1 MSATDRRLHWLNVV
15 FPEAIDFP
23 GRTEGI
29 VAPAGSTGQRP
40 APPVPGTIRYNT
52 TNAALEVYIGAPTNA
67 WEEIAG
73 GSGGFV
79 RTASNVGSGE
89 GVFKQKAG
97 TDLEFK
103 SILGSGNITIT
114 DLGDELQIAT
124 AGAAGEANT
133 ASNIGGAIGVF
144 NNKVGVDLQFKSLN
158 SLTTDLTIVDS
169 GTTVDLDL
177 VGAPYLPL
185 AGGTMTGS
193 ITMNP
198 GATVHGS
205 SGQTAA
211 IPAFNFTADF
221 NSGMFSPA
229 VNTIGFSTNSTEKSR
244 IAPNGALTVPAG
256 YEALVIA
263 DTIIPNKKYVDDAI
277 IALAN
282 VNVYRQA
289 FTAANIIS
297 GTVQFAHNLGQLYV
311 QVTVYDNFNKVI
323 IPEEITTVN
332 SNIIDVD
339 LKTFGTLVGN
349 WHVVVMG

>member
-1 MSATDRRLHWLNVV
+1 
-15 FPEAIDFP
+15 
-23 GRTEGI
+23 
-29 VAPAGSTGQRP
+29 
-40 APPVPGTIRYNT
+40 
-52 TNAALEVYIGAPTNA
+52 
-67 WEEIAG
+67 
-73 GSGGFV
+73 
-79 RTASNVGSGE
+79 
-89 GVFKQKAG
+89 
-97 TDLEFK
+97 
-103 SILGSGNITIT
+103 
-114 DLGDELQIAT
+114 
-124 AGAAGEANT
+124 
-133 ASNIGGAIGVF
+133 
-144 NNKVGVDLQFKSLN
+144 
-158 SLTTDLTIVDS
+158 
-169 GTTVDLDL
+169 
-177 VGAPYLPL
+177 
-185 AGGTMTGS
+185 
-193 ITMNP
+193 MNP

-229 VNTIGFSTNSTEKSR
+229 VNTIGFSTNSTEKLR

-282 VNVYRQA
+282 VNVYRQT